1 MGTLPGLL
9 VLNCTARGH
18 TPNVYR
24 LGVPVAGD
32 SVPAMTTGR
41 PRARRRVLVAL
52 LIGVLAALPAG
63 MHCLHGPGQPG
74 RSPVVQGRPSITS
87 AAAPQV
93 GANGGVLTHRRA
105 DNARHTAL
113 CHSVEVLV
121 ATVRADPGLGLL
133 AALTAAIAA
142 AAVAAPLWARGDRG
156 PPVRAAARPRSGRVL
171 LNDLCIIR
179 R

>member
-1 MGTLPGLL
+1 MPPM
-9 VLNCTARGH
+9 VI
-18 TPNVYR
+18 
-24 LGVPVAGD
+24 
-32 SVPAMTTGR
+32 GR
-41 PRARRRVLVAL
+41 PRAGWPVLVAL
-52 LIGVLAALPAG
+52 LIGVLAALPAVT
-63 MHCLHGPGQPG
+63 HCLHGPG
-74 RSPVVQGRPSITS
+74 RHERPSIIS
-87 AAAPQV
+87 AAATQV
-93 GANGGVLTHRRA
+93 GANGGALTHRRA
-105 DNARHTAL
+105 DNATNAKL

-142 AAVAAPLWARGDRG
+142 AAVAAPLWARVDRG

>member
-1 MGTLPGLL
+1 MP
-9 VLNCTARGH
+9 AR
-18 TPNVYR
+18 
-24 LGVPVAGD
+24 AG
-32 SVPAMTTGR
+32 PA
-41 PRARRRVLVAL
+41 
-52 LIGVLAALPAG
+52 
-63 MHCLHGPGQPG
+63 G
-74 RSPVVQGRPSITS
+74 RSPVVQGAQHHLGSGTAGRR
-87 AAAPQV
+87 QRR
-93 GANGGVLTHRRA
+93 VLTHRRA

-142 AAVAAPLWARGDRG
+142 AAVAAPLWARVDRG